1 MMSENAITLKRLDY
15 IDVAKAIGIIAVMM
29 SHSIGFPYNTG
40 YYFTASYMALFFVL
54 SGYTYKDGR
63 TVKGNIVRR
72 TVKMGK
78 AYFFY
83 SACLYIMTVAS
94 KIVLHSGLTKDYL
107 LTAASGILY
116 STHSLYYPRTVEP
129 NISFFLVQNAPLWY
143 LTCFIVA
150 GGLFDIAFNIAKNH
164 RGGVFGIILTGTMA
178 TYLLANIPVRLPW
191 GIDTAFAGMA
201 FMAFGYC
208 IRYNNL
214 FQKNNFYW
222 IIPAV
227 FAVYIGFCNWNPG
240 IAMSVREYGN
250 HGVLSSI
257 AFIVIGCT
265 GALLYITFARILCK
279 ITYVKKVLCCTGRK
293 TLPILAFHVFIFM
306 VWDTIQERVL
316 QKMGTT
322 SLNGILYWSTGILKI
337 AVTVMICIAGSWCWN
352 TLKEI
357 MKGKKDYG
365 AKTI

>member
-1 MMSENAITLKRLDY
+1 MDSLKKELFAQRIDY

-40 YYFTASYMALFFVL
+40 YYFAASYMALFFVL
-54 SGYTYKDGR
+54 SGYTYKDR
-63 TVKGNIVRR
+63 RSIKGNIVRR
-72 TVKMGK
+72 AAKLGK

-83 SACLYIMTVAS
+83 SVCLYIMTVTS
-94 KIVLHSGLTKDYL
+94 KIVLHSELTKDYL

-116 STHSLYYPRTVEP
+116 STYSLYYPRTVEP
-129 NISFFLVQNAPLWY
+129 NVFFFIVQNAPLWY
-143 LTCFIVA
+143 LTCFIMA
-150 GGLFDIAFNIAKNH
+150 GGLFDVAIKITKKTSS
-164 RGGVFGIILTGTMA
+164 VFCIILVGTIV
-178 TYLLANIPVRLPW
+178 TYLLADIPIRLPW

-201 FMAFGYC
+201 FMAFGYWLKH
-208 IRYNNL
+208 NDFFEKSNL
-214 FQKNNFYW
+214 RWF
-222 IIPAV
+222 IPVAFV
-227 FAVYIGFCNWNPG
+227 IYIGLCNWNPG

-250 HGVLSSI
+250 YGVLSSI
-257 AFIVIGCT
+257 MFIMIGCT

-279 ITYVKKVLCCTGRK
+279 ITYVKKVLCCIGRK
-293 TLPILAFHVFIFM
+293 TLPILAFHVFIFL

-316 QKMGTT
+316 QKMETT
-322 SLNGILYWSTGILKI
+322 SFDGMLYWAAGILKI

-352 TLKEI
+352 TLKEK

>member
-1 MMSENAITLKRLDY
+1 MMSENEITSKRLDY
-15 IDVAKAIGIIAVMM
+15 IYVAKAMGIIAVMM

-54 SGYTYKDGR
+54 SGYTYKDDR
-63 TVKGNIVRR
+63 TVKNNIARR
-72 TVKMGK
+72 ILKMGK

-107 LTAASGILY
+107 LTSVSGILY

-150 GGLFDIAFNIAKNH
+150 GGLFDVAINIAKNH

-178 TYLLANIPVRLPW
+178 TYLLADIPIRLPW

-201 FMAFGYC
+201 FMAFGYW
-208 IRYNNL
+208 IKRNDY
-214 FQKNNFYW
+214 FQKSNYCWFF
-222 IIPAV
+222 PAAFV
-227 FAVYIGFCNWNPG
+227 IYIGLCNWNPG

-265 GALLYITFARILCK
+265 GALLYITIARILCK
-279 ITYVKKVLCCTGRK
+279 ISGVKKVLCCIGRK

-316 QKMGTT
+316 QKVGIT
-322 SLNGILYWSTGILKI
+322 SLNGIIYWLVGILKI
-337 AVTVMICIAGSWCWN
+337 AVTVMICVAGSWCWN
-352 TLKEI
+352 TLKEK

>member
-1 MMSENAITLKRLDY
+1 
-15 IDVAKAIGIIAVMM
+15 M
-29 SHSIGFPYNTG
+29 SHGVGFPYNIG
-40 YYFTASYMALFFVL
+40 YYFTASYMALFFFL
-54 SGYTYKDGR
+54 SGYTYKDSR
-63 TVKGNIVRR
+63 TVKDNIVRR
-72 TVKMGK
+72 LSKIGK

-83 SACLYIMTVAS
+83 SACLFIMTVAS
-94 KIVLHSGLTKDYL
+94 KVVLHSGLTNDYL
-107 LTAASGILY
+107 LTAASGIIY

-150 GGLFDIAFNIAKNH
+150 GGLFDVSINIAKKS
-164 RGGVFGIILTGTMA
+164 GGVFGVILTGTIA
-178 TYLLANIPVRLPW
+178 TYLLADIPIRLPW

-201 FMAFGYC
+201 FMAFGYWIKRNDRFEKSNYC
-208 IRYNNL
+208 
-214 FQKNNFYW
+214 W
-222 IIPAV
+222 IIPAAFV
-227 FAVYIGFCNWNPG
+227 VYIGLCNWNPG

-250 HGVLSSI
+250 HGALSSI

-265 GALLYITFARILCK
+265 GALWYITIARILCK
-279 ITYVKKVLCCTGRK
+279 IAGVKKILCYIGHK

-316 QKMGTT
+316 QKVRIT
-322 SLNGILYWSTGILKI
+322 SLNGIIYWLNGILKI
-337 AVTVMICIAGSWCWN
+337 AATVMICIAGSWCWN
-352 TLKEI
+352 TFKEK

>member
-1 MMSENAITLKRLDY
+1 MREDKTTLQRLDF

-83 SACLYIMTVAS
+83 SACLYIITVAS
-94 KIVLHSGLTKDYL
+94 KIVLHSRLTKDYL

-116 STHSLYYPRTVEP
+116 STHSLYYPRTVDP

-164 RGGVFGIILTGTMA
+164 RGWVLGIILTGTMA

-322 SLNGILYWSTGILKI
+322 SLNGILYWTAGILKI

-352 TLKEI
+352 TLKEK